1 MVKLGYKQTE
11 IGVIP
16 QEWEVKKLKDIA
28 DFIGGGTPSR
38 GKSEYWQG
46 NIPWIS
52 SSDISLNTIHS
63 LNISRFIT
71 ERAINE
77 SATQICP
84 KDTILVVSR
93 VGVGKIGIAPT
104 ELCTSQD
111 FTNIVLRKNNVEY
124 VARALQPILQSMVNM
139 SQGTS
144 IKGITTDEVK
154 NLAIL
159 IPSSEEQDKISEA
172 ILNAEQLIA
181 SLEKLI
187 TKKKAIKQG
196 AMRELLT
203 GKKRLPGFSGE
214 WKVCSLEEISD
225 FSTTTVS
232 TKRFDSRFYVGTD
245 NMISDK
251 GGVKFNTLP
260 LIYPNVRE
268 YLVGD
273 ILLSNIRPYLKKIW
287 YAARAGG
294 CSNDVLVIRKKDGYA
309 LESKFLYYL
318 LSQDDFFDEIMENAV
333 GTKMPRGDKAVMKSF
348 ALNLPSDVAEQKA
361 IISILSDL
369 DAEIEALEQKC
380 AKYRQ
385 VKQSM
390 MQQLLTGKIRLV

>member
-38 GKSEYWQG
+38 GRSEYWQG

-111 FTNIVLRKNNVEY
+111 FTNIVLRKNNIEY

-287 YAARAGG
+287 YAARTGG

-318 LSQDDFFDEIMENAV
+318 LSQDDFFDEIIENAV

-385 VKQSM
+385 VKQGM

>member
-38 GKSEYWQG
+38 GRSEYWQG

-287 YAARAGG
+287 YAARTGG

-385 VKQSM
+385 VKQGM